1 MATEIEHLVS
11 KVNSS
16 LLERGIKNDS
26 SLSLGYKYFNTEETK
41 TKDTLKPIDYT
52 TTILYSNNELQRI
65 KQEMN
70 NTIEQLRKEIDAK
83 LHSNSYYC
91 FNELL
96 SKFRNETHEQDNNLM
111 IQMQQMWLK
120 MNEMSNEI
128 SYLKTN
134 SNQYN
139 ILSTKIDSSSK
150 DLKLR
155 VESNTSKIEEL
166 MKSKEETKKAQDKI
180 LIDMYP
186 KIEILEHKVKDIVE
200 TVTAIDKQQNDICLS
215 VNKINENANVIDGNV
230 KKLFLKTKEN
240 SSDIKELNSKMV
252 GSINELML
260 LKNTYISE
268 RSTKNKSIESDTF
281 NVFKKN
287 IEIQIQN
294 IKENNEKRIKV
305 IKEKQKDFNDKIN
318 YINQNACYKDDYSVI
333 LKQQKQLN
341 GQYDDNLKKLL
352 KRIQTNENNIK
363 VLYNN
368 MEQLNKSNEDLKKDI
383 EDTFNN
389 LNTWQN
395 NFVTTVNKSMT
406 LNNQ

>member
-341 GQYDDNLKKLL
+341 VQYDDNLKKLL

>member
-166 MKSKEETKKAQDKI
+166 MKS
-180 LIDMYP
+180 
-186 KIEILEHKVKDIVE
+186 
-200 TVTAIDKQQNDICLS
+200 
-215 VNKINENANVIDGNV
+215 
-230 KKLFLKTKEN
+230 
-240 SSDIKELNSKMV
+240 
-252 GSINELML
+252 
-260 LKNTYISE
+260 
-268 RSTKNKSIESDTF
+268 R
-281 NVFKKN
+281 
-287 IEIQIQN
+287 
-294 IKENNEKRIKV
+294 
-305 IKEKQKDFNDKIN
+305 QK
-318 YINQNACYKDDYSVI
+318 Y
-333 LKQQKQLN
+333 L
-341 GQYDDNLKKLL
+341 
-352 KRIQTNENNIK
+352 
-363 VLYNN
+363 
-368 MEQLNKSNEDLKKDI
+368 
-383 EDTFNN
+383 
-389 LNTWQN
+389 
-395 NFVTTVNKSMT
+395 
-406 LNNQ
+406 

>member
-52 TTILYSNNELQRI
+52 TTILYSNNALQRI

>member
-1 MATEIEHLVS
+1 MS

>member
-180 LIDMYP
+180 LIDMHP

>member
-305 IKEKQKDFNDKIN
+305 IKEKQKDFNEKIN

-383 EDTFNN
+383 EDTFDN

>member
-91 FNELL
+91 FNEIL

-120 MNEMSNEI
+120 INEMSNEI

-155 VESNTSKIEEL
+155 VESNTSMIEEL

>member
-26 SLSLGYKYFNTEETK
+26 SLSLGYKYFNSEETK

-52 TTILYSNNELQRI
+52 TTTFYSNNELQRI
-65 KQEMN
+65 KQEIN
-70 NTIEQLRKEIDAK
+70 NNIEQLRKEIDEK
-83 LHSNSYYC
+83 MHSNSYYC

-96 SKFRNETHEQDNNLM
+96 SKFRNEAHEQDNNLM

-128 SYLKTN
+128 SYLKTK

-139 ILSTKIDSSSK
+139 IISTKIESGTK
-150 DLKLR
+150 ELKLR

-166 MKSKEETKKAQDKI
+166 IKSKEETKKAQDKI

-200 TVTAIDKQQNDICLS
+200 RVTEIDKQQNDICLS
-215 VNKINENANVIDGNV
+215 VNKINENSNVIDGNV
-230 KKLFLKTKEN
+230 KKLFMKTKEN
-240 SSDIKELNSKMV
+240 CSDIKELNSKIS
-252 GSINELML
+252 GSINEIIL
-260 LKNTYISE
+260 LKNTYTSE
-268 RSTKNKSIESDTF
+268 RNTKNKTIEFDAF

-287 IEIQIQN
+287 IEMQIQN
-294 IKENNEKRIKV
+294 IKDNNEKGIKV
-305 IKEKQKDFNDKIN
+305 MKEKQQDFNNKIN

-341 GQYDDNLKKLL
+341 DQYDENLKKLL
-352 KRIQTNENNIK
+352 KRIQANENNIK

-368 MEQLNKSNEDLKKDI
+368 MEELNKSNEDLKKDI

>member
-252 GSINELML
+252 GSINEFML

>member
-368 MEQLNKSNEDLKKDI
+368 MEQLNKSNEARKKDI

>member
-395 NFVTTVNKSMT
+395 NFVSTVNKSMT

>member
-1 MATEIEHLVS
+1 
-11 KVNSS
+11 
-16 LLERGIKNDS
+16 
-26 SLSLGYKYFNTEETK
+26 
-41 TKDTLKPIDYT
+41 
-52 TTILYSNNELQRI
+52 
-65 KQEMN
+65 
-70 NTIEQLRKEIDAK
+70 
-83 LHSNSYYC
+83 
-91 FNELL
+91 
-96 SKFRNETHEQDNNLM
+96 
-111 IQMQQMWLK
+111 
-120 MNEMSNEI
+120 
-128 SYLKTN
+128 
-134 SNQYN
+134 
-139 ILSTKIDSSSK
+139 
-150 DLKLR
+150 
-155 VESNTSKIEEL
+155 
-166 MKSKEETKKAQDKI
+166 
-180 LIDMYP
+180 MYP

-268 RSTKNKSIESDTF
+268 RSTKNKSIESHTF

>member
-305 IKEKQKDFNDKIN
+305 LKEKQKDFNDKIN

>member
-318 YINQNACYKDDYSVI
+318 YINQNAC
-333 LKQQKQLN
+333 
-341 GQYDDNLKKLL
+341 
-352 KRIQTNENNIK
+352 
-363 VLYNN
+363 
-368 MEQLNKSNEDLKKDI
+368 
-383 EDTFNN
+383 
-389 LNTWQN
+389 
-395 NFVTTVNKSMT
+395 
-406 LNNQ
+406 